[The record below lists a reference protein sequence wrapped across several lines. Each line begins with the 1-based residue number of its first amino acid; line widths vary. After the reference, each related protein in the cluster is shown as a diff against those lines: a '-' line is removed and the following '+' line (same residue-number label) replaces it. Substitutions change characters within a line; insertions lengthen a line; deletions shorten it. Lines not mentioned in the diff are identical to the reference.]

1 VICADGK
8 IEERELM
15 QGRKMVKAEGIDE
28 NKFETLIKN
37 YTAKDKEH
45 LYNECVSGLK
55 MLDQQRQIRCLSWMC
70 VIANSDGFMD
80 RDEWI
85 LIYKIY
91 NNELGLSLDD
101 IMKTQREL
109 NKILH
114 GREFISFGIKTD
126 N

>member
-1 VICADGK
+1 
-8 IEERELM
+8 
-15 QGRKMVKAEGIDE
+15 MVKAEGIDE
-28 NKFETLIKN
+28 NKFETLVKS
-37 YTAKDKEH
+37 YTTKGKEH
-45 LYNECVSGLK
+45 LYNECVNGLK
-55 MLDQQRQIRCLSWMC
+55 KLDQQRQIRCISWMC

-80 RDEWI
+80 REEWI

-114 GREFISFGIKTD
+114 GREFLSFGIKTD